1 MKRFMNYGI
10 IIPARE
16 EITILKPVLKA
27 AVTQSRQPRQ
37 IILVDDGCDSDV
49 ESLCR
54 LLGIEYYEF
63 PVKHQES
70 WAGRP
75 ELALVFNYGLEKLDP
90 DLEWFMILGSDTVL
104 SKEYAEKVIRGMISR
119 NLVIASGR
127 VIGEE
132 SNIPRGSGRIF
143 AMWFWRNY
151 IKRFPLIYAWESY
164 PLYKALAEGYNIGV
178 VEEGL
183 MRILR
188 PTRYYK
194 PLYGYAMRELGYH
207 PIYVLG
213 KVIIAASEDLKTAL
227 GMLQSYIIGSGYR
240 LEDKALK
247 AFFKRYQLRR
257 TMEYLK
263 HPQDVL
269 KRLRR

>member
-1 MKRFMNYGI
+1 MKRFMDYGI

-16 EITILKPVLKA
+16 KITILKPVLKA

-37 IILVDDGCDSDV
+37 IVLVDDGCDGDV
-49 ESLCR
+49 EGLCR

-90 DLEWFMILGSDTVL
+90 NLEWFMILGSDTVL

-178 VEEGL
+178 VEDAL
-183 MRILR
+183 MRVSR
-188 PTRYYK
+188 PTKNYK
-194 PLYGYAMRELGYH
+194 PFYGYAMRELGYH
-207 PIYVLG
+207 PIYAIGRAVM
-213 KVIIAASEDLKTAL
+213 AMREDLKTCL
-227 GMLQSYIIGSGYR
+227 QMLRTYLIGSGYR
-240 LEDKALK
+240 LEDENLK
-247 AFFKRYQLRR
+247 KFVKSYQSRKI
-257 TMEYLK
+257 LK
-263 HPQDVL
+263 YFMHPREIL
-269 KRLRR
+269 GRLRG